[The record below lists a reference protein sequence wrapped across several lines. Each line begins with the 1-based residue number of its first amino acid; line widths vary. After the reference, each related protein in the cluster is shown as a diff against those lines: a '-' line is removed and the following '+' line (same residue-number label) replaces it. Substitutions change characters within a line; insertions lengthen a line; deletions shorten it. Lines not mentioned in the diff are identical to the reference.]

1 MQRNKEI
8 TRRGFLKKA
17 TGVTIGAISFPY
29 SISSSAMG
37 KTGNGAASE
46 QITVGCVGVGPQG
59 TAVMRNFLAQ
69 KDARVVAVCD
79 LKRFACDAACNLV
92 NKHYQNDDCASYI
105 DFRELVA
112 RDDIDVVSIAT
123 TDHWHVLVSLAA
135 TRAGKDIYLE
145 KPMGLSVAEDQALR
159 EACHRYGTIFQ
170 FGTQQRSSRNFRFAC
185 ELARNERIGKLHTI
199 NVWSPGSASGS
210 SPKPV
215 PVPDG
220 LDYDM
225 WLGPAPYTPYTEDR
239 CSNKLWWF
247 ISDYALG
254 FIAGWGVHPLDIAL
268 WGGGEKL
275 NCPVEIQGKGVWPD
289 PAGVCDTAMNW
300 NVVLKYDSGVTMNF
314 TGNPFPE
321 PWKKRYG
328 RTTSHGTAFEGSEGW
343 VHVDRSGI
351 NAHPK
356 ELLATEFGPN
366 DIHLYESSNHVRNM
380 LDCVKSRARTI
391 CPIDEAV
398 QADTICQISDIAIR
412 LEQKLR
418 WDPEKERFI
427 NNEIANRRLTR
438 SMRSPW
444 RL

>member
-1 MQRNKEI
+1 MEKNKKY
-8 TRRGFLKKA
+8 TRRRFLKRA
-17 TGVTIGAISFPY
+17 SGAAVGVVGFPY
-29 SISSSAMG
+29 FVSPSALG
-37 KTGNGAASE
+37 KAGNVAASNR
-46 QITVGCVGVGPQG
+46 ITVGCVGVGPRG
-59 TAVMRNFLAQ
+59 IAVMRNFLAQ
-69 KDARVVAVCD
+69 KDAQVVAVCD
-79 LKRFACDAACNLV
+79 VKRTAYENARNLV
-92 NKHYQNDDCASYI
+92 NKHYQNDDCATYKV
-105 DFRELVA
+105 FREIVS
-112 RDDIDVVSIAT
+112 RDDINVVSVAT

-135 TRAGKDIYLE
+135 ARTGKDIYLE

-159 EACHRYGTIFQ
+159 EACHRYGTVFQ
-170 FGTQQRSSRNFRFAC
+170 FGTQQRSDRNFRFAC
-185 ELARNERIGKLHTI
+185 ELALNGRIGKLHTI
-199 NVWSPGSASGS
+199 NVWSPGSASGG
-210 SPKPV
+210 SPEPV
-215 PVPDG
+215 PEPDW

-225 WLGPAPYTPYTEDR
+225 WLGPAPYTPYTKDR
-239 CSNKLWWF
+239 CSNKYWWF

-254 FIAGWGVHPLDIAL
+254 HIAGWGVHPLDIAV

-275 NCPVEIQGKGVWPD
+275 IYPVEIQGKGVWPS

-321 PWKKRYG
+321 EWKNRYG

-343 VHVDRSGI
+343 VHVDRAGI

-356 ELLATEFGPN
+356 EMLATEFGPN

-418 WDPEKERFI
+418 WDPKEECFV
-427 NNEIANRRLTR
+427 NNETANRKLTR